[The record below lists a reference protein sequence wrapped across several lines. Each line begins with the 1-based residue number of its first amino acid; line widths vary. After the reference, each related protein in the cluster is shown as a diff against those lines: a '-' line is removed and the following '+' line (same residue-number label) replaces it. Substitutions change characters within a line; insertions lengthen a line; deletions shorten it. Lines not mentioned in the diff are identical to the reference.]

1 MERTSSYTY
10 FAIQSNGK
18 ICKGFVAY
26 ENGIF
31 DPKEITQILEIE
43 AFSSWAYGDRRVDG
57 SEYLFSTWSAE
68 KSEVGRL
75 DVEAQCR
82 DTIKNLKNKV
92 PQLNRIKQ
100 QYDVKF
106 VLMIV
111 PSIYHEE
118 QPWISF
124 NEEVIEFC
132 YLTGTTIEVDMYI
145 HEEEDENPCH
155 RKSWKV

>member
-1 MERTSSYTY
+1 MEKTNSYTY
-10 FAIQSNGK
+10 FAIQSNGETD
-18 ICKGFVAY
+18 KGLVAH

-31 DPKEITQILEIE
+31 NPKEITRILDIQ

-75 DVEAQCR
+75 DVEAQCSE
-82 DTIKNLKNKV
+82 TIKDLKNKV

-111 PSIYHEE
+111 PSIYRAE

-145 HEEEDENPCH
+145 HELEDES
-155 RKSWKV
+155 KGFLK

>member
-1 MERTSSYTY
+1 MEKTSSYTY
-10 FAIQSNGK
+10 FAIQSNGE
-18 ICKGFVAY
+18 IAKGFVAY
-26 ENGIF
+26 EKGIF
-31 DPKEITQILEIE
+31 NPEEITRILDIQ
-43 AFSSWAYGDRRVDG
+43 AFSSWAYGDKRVDG

-68 KSEVGRL
+68 KSEIGRL

-92 PQLNRIKQ
+92 SQLNRIKQ

-106 VLMIV
+106 VLVIV

-145 HEEEDENPCH
+145 HQLEDEE
-155 RKSWKV
+155 SLW

>member
-10 FAIQSNGK
+10 FAIQSNGG

-43 AFSSWAYGDRRVDG
+43 AFSSWAYGDRRIDG

-145 HEEEDENPCH
+145 HELEDES
-155 RKSWKV
+155 KGFLK